1 MTPFEFVFALIS
13 IITSL
18 ALTKIITGAVAIIR
32 HKDRSG
38 FSLIHALWMW
48 IAFAVVIGNWGTL
61 WAARIDPDWQP
72 ARVLAWM
79 ASMTGLYAFCALVV
93 PEVERD
99 AKLNL
104 TEFHEREG
112 ARYILAHNLFALL
125 AIVLV
130 VTVAGVTPDTADK
143 LVPAIFALVVGTVA
157 WLTRGRLQLA
167 ASILLAVSAAIFM
180 VLNIGIVAD
189 GPAS

>member
-38 FSLIHALWMW
+38 FSLVHTLWLW

-61 WAARIDPDWQP
+61 WGARIDPDWYP

-79 ASMTGLYAFCALVV
+79 ASMTSLYAFCALVV
-93 PEVERD
+93 PDVRSD
-99 AKLNL
+99 AQLDL
-104 TEFHEREG
+104 TEFHEQESP
-112 ARYILAHNLFALL
+112 RYILAHNLFALVAL
-125 AIVLV
+125 VLV
-130 VTVAGVTPDTADK
+130 VAVAGVTPDSAGK
-143 LVPAIFALVVGTVA
+143 LAPASFAFAVGTVA

-167 ASILLAVSAAIFM
+167 ASALLAGSAAIFM
-180 VLNIGIVAD
+180 VVNIGIVA
-189 GPAS
+189 GRP